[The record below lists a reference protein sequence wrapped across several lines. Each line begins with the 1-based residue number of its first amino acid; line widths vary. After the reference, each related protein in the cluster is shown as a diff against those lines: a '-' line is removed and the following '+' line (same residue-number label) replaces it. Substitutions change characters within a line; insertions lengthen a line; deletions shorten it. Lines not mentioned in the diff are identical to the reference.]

1 MPNCIALIAHDS
13 KKDELMAFAK
23 THRALLSRYHLIA
36 TENTGIRLQQ
46 ATGLEIER
54 LLSGPQGGDLQ
65 IAAKVA
71 TGEVAAVLFFID
83 PLRRQPREPDVMP
96 LLRMCAVHN
105 VAIAFNLATAEAIA
119 SQLRQGRIAHLIFNP
134 VSGQGNSEEE
144 LQFIQE
150 TLGKQMQVQVHLT
163 TPEVSAEML
172 ARDAIAAQPDLI
184 IASGG
189 DGTVSAVA
197 GELIGTDIPLGIIP
211 RGTANAF
218 AVAIGLPLGLT
229 PIRNTCEVILAG
241 HTRKVDLALCND
253 KPLILLAGIG
263 YEAETIE
270 RTDREAKRQWGP
282 LAYVMSGWQQ
292 LSEQELFETEI
303 EVEGSVKSFQAGAI
317 TIANAAPPTSVLA
330 QGVGQ
335 VIFDDGLL
343 DVTITTAEGRMQA
356 VTAMAKMFGAALVKM
371 DANQANTAHF
381 GAKEI
386 KVTTHPPQKVVLD
399 GEVIGTTPI
408 EVKCLPQGLTVF
420 APPASPTP
428 R

>member
-1 MPNCIALIAHDS
+1 MTAAIAFIAHDS
-13 KKDELMAFAK
+13 QKDEMMDFVKA
-23 THRALLSRYHLIA
+23 HRALLSRFPLIA
-36 TENTGIRLQQ
+36 TANTGIRLQQ
-46 ATGLEIER
+46 ATGLEVER
-54 LLSGPQGGDLQ
+54 LLSGAEGGDLQ
-65 IAAKVA
+65 IAVKVA
-71 TGEVAAVLFFID
+71 HREIAAVIFFID
-83 PLRRQPREPDVMP
+83 PLRIQPREPDSAA

-105 VAIAFNLATAEAIA
+105 VAIAFNRVTAEAIA
-119 SQLRQGRIAHLIFNP
+119 SKLRQSRVAHLIFNP

-144 LQFIQE
+144 LQFIQD
-150 TLGKQMQVQVHLT
+150 TLEKQMQVQVHLT
-163 TPEVSAEML
+163 TPETSAEML
-172 ARDAIAAQPDLI
+172 ARDAIASKPDLI

-197 GELIGTDIPLGIIP
+197 GALIGTDVPLGIIP

-218 AVAIGLPLGLT
+218 AAAISLPLALT
-229 PIRNTCEVILAG
+229 PIRNACEVILAG
-241 HTRKVDLALCND
+241 HTRTVDAALCND

-282 LAYVMSGWQQ
+282 LAYIMSGWQQ

-303 EVEGSVKSFQAGAI
+303 EVEGSVKTFQAGAI

-343 DVTITTAEGRMQA
+343 DVTITTAESRMQA

-371 DANQANTAHF
+371 DATQENTAHF
-381 GAKEI
+381 GAKKI
-386 KVTTHPPQKVVLD
+386 RVTTNPPQKVVLD

-408 EVKCLPQGLTVF
+408 EVQCIPDGLTVF
-420 APPASPTP
+420 APPASPTN